1 MKKVAIIGLGLIGG
15 SLGLAIK
22 QNKLAAKVIGLPHR
36 EETISEALN
45 MGAIDEG
52 SMDLKTSLAEADLV
66 FICTPLSLI
75 IPKLQEIIPYLK
87 PGAIVT
93 DVGSVKGPIVSA
105 AKKIVPKGIK
115 FIGGHP
121 MAGKEKFKLSAAE
134 ANLFEGRPYI
144 LTSPSK
150 KLEKIIQGIGGK
162 MIKMKPKKHDQVVA
176 AVSHLPLAIAAALV
190 NAISLPE
197 NLDSIK
203 ETASS
208 GFRDTTRVASGDPTM
223 GKDIFSMNQ
232 KAVLKQIRSFKK
244 ALKELEAGIKG
255 QKTEE
260 VFNYLKKAKEFRDQ
274 VFPG

>member
-36 EETISEALN
+36 EETIAQALE

-52 SMDLKTSLAEADLV
+52 STDLKTGLAEADLV
-66 FICTPLSLI
+66 FICIPLSLI
-75 IPKLQEIIPYLK
+75 IPKLQEIISYLK

-134 ANLFEGRPYI
+134 ANLFSGRPYI

-162 MIKMKPKKHDQVVA
+162 LIKMKPKKHDQVVA
-176 AVSHLPLAIAAALV
+176 AVSHLPLAVASTLV
-190 NAISLPE
+190 KAVASPE
-197 NLDSIK
+197 GIKDIK
-203 ETASS
+203 EIASS
-208 GFRDTTRVASGDPTM
+208 GFFDTTRVASGDPQL
-223 GKDIFSMNQ
+223 GKDIFTMNQ
-232 KAVLKQIRSFKK
+232 KAVLKQLRNFKK
-244 ALKELEAGIKG
+244 ALKELEQIIKKG
-255 QKTEE
+255 EGDA
-260 VFNYLKKAKEFRDQ
+260 VFNYLKQAKDFRDQ